1 MEYNHNTTDKQG
13 FPPQMVMNDNKT
25 LVKPPVQ
32 PSTKIE
38 GVYQVNIRAFEDDR
52 GRFME
57 TFRRE
62 WFPWINWDRIQGN
75 RSDSK
80 AGVLRGLHYHH
91 HQIDYWYVPNGLI
104 RVGMVDLR
112 PSSPTYMVSETL
124 EIGEEHNLGVFVP
137 IGVAH
142 GFLALTNAT
151 LMYMVNNYY
160 DGADEN
166 GVAWNDPTINL
177 DWGVTA
183 PLLSPRDQ
191 QNRFLSD
198 IPAAELPK

>member
-1 MEYNHNTTDKQG
+1 MTVSHT
-13 FPPQMVMNDNKT
+13 PPATSPARPLEVIAD
-25 LVKPPVQ
+25 
-32 PSTKIE
+32 
-38 GVYQVNIRAFEDDR
+38 VYVVPIRAFEDER

-62 WFPWINWDRIQGN
+62 WFPWLEWDRIQCN
-75 RSDSK
+75 RSDSR

-91 HQIDYWYVPNGLI
+91 HQIDYWYVPNGQI

-112 PSSPTYMVSETL
+112 PSSPTYRVTHTF
-124 EIGEEHNLGVFVP
+124 EIGGANNWGVYIP

-142 GFLALTNAT
+142 GFYALTDAT

-160 DGADEN
+160 NGGGDEN
-166 GVAWNDPTINL
+166 GVAWNDPTIGL
-177 DWGVTA
+177 DWGVGSNA

-191 QNRFLSD
+191 QNRFLKD
-198 IPAAELPK
+198 IPAAELPR